1 MRHARSAGLVV
12 IGDEV
17 LKGKCQDLNTAFATQ
32 KLWEKV
38 GGVSVG
44 MTSRILVTPAFS
56 AVLVWM
62 NPKDLVWTCLPWA
75 QAFPVSQRLN
85 SKKGCA

>member
-17 LKGKCQDLNTAFATQ
+17 LKGKCQDLNTAFATH

-38 GGVSVG
+38 GS
-44 MTSRILVTPAFS
+44 
-56 AVLVWM
+56 
-62 NPKDLVWTCLPWA
+62 
-75 QAFPVSQRLN
+75 
-85 SKKGCA
+85 